1 MLDKIINTCQKFN
14 TCAEHRLNPNDEEV
28 EFLTYFNLELAKC
41 IIQDM
46 DENNARQIAKVI
58 LDITDK

>member
-1 MLDKIINTCQKFN
+1 MLSKIINACQKFS
-14 TCAEHRLNPNDEEV
+14 TCVEHRFDPSDDEK
-28 EFLTYFNLELAKC
+28 EFLIYFNLELAKC

>member
-1 MLDKIINTCQKFN
+1 MLSKIINACQKFN
-14 TCAEHRLNPNDEEV
+14 TCVENRSNPSDEEV

>member
-1 MLDKIINTCQKFN
+1 MLSKIINACQKFN
-14 TCAEHRLNPNDEEV
+14 VCVEHRSNPSDEEID
-28 EFLTYFNLELAKC
+28 FLTYFNLELAKS

-46 DENNARQIAKVI
+46 DKNNARQIAKVI

>member
-1 MLDKIINTCQKFN
+1 MLSKIINACQKFN
-14 TCAEHRLNPNDEEV
+14 TCVENRLNPSDEEV
-28 EFLTYFNLELAKC
+28 EFLTYFNIELAKC
-41 IIQDM
+41 IIRDM